1 MKIEFASSRQS
12 TLGVEWELALVDA
25 ETGEL
30 ASVANEVLRGVAA
43 RHPELNEDDEHPHI
57 KQELLLNTVEL
68 VTGICT
74 TVAEAKAD
82 LSSSLAAVRDVTD
95 PMGVEVFCAG
105 SHPFSPPQLQPVTD
119 KERYAKLIDRT
130 QWWGRQMVIYGVHV
144 HVGLDSRDKVLPV
157 LDGLVNYF
165 PHFQA
170 LSASSPFWGGEDT
183 GYASQRALMFQQL
196 PTAGLPFQFASWED
210 YESYVQDMFTTGV
223 IDTLSEIRWD
233 IRPVPAL
240 GTIEMRI
247 CDGLAT
253 LEEVGAIAALT
264 QCLVDEFSTT
274 LDNGGTI
281 PTMPPWHVQENK
293 WRAARY
299 GLDAIIIL
307 DAEGNE
313 QLVTEHLRETLNAAR
328 TRRREAGLQRRTGRR
343 REDHRARRRLPAA
356 APGCRGARRGPARR
370 RPGPGQA
377 DAQGPRSRSS
387 AARRS
392 WPARRTVLAAGGR
405 SSARLRRRRW

>member
-25 ETGEL
+25 DTGEL
-30 ASVANEVLRGVAA
+30 ASVAKEVLRGVAA
-43 RHPELNEDDEHPHI
+43 KHPELNEDDEHPHI

-68 VTGICT
+68 VTGICN

-82 LSSSLAAVRDVTD
+82 LGSSLAAVREITD
-95 PMGVEVFCAG
+95 PMGVETFCAG

-119 KERYAKLIDRT
+119 KARYAKLIDRT

-196 PTAGLPFQFASWED
+196 PTAGLPFQFSSWED
-210 YESYVQDMFTTGV
+210 FESYAQDMFTTGV
-223 IDTLSEIRWD
+223 IDSLSEIRWD
-233 IRPVPAL
+233 IRPVPHF

-299 GLDAIIIL
+299 GLEAIIIL
-307 DAEGNE
+307 DADGNE
-313 QLVTEHLRETLNAAR
+313 QLVTEHIRETVAR
-328 TRRREAGLQRRTGRR
+328 LEPVAVKLDCVAELADVLKIIERGAGCQRQRRVAEEHGG
-343 REDHRARRRLPAA
+343 DLRAVVLDLVQQMRK
-356 APGCRGARRGPARR
+356 GPEA
-370 RPGPGQA
+370 
-377 DAQGPRSRSS
+377 
-387 AARRS
+387 
-392 WPARRTVLAAGGR
+392 
-405 SSARLRRRRW
+405 

>member
-1 MKIEFASSRQS
+1 MKIDFASSKQS

-43 RHPELNEDDEHPHI
+43 RHPELDEDDEHPHI

-82 LSSSLAAVRDVTD
+82 LGDSLAAVRDVTD
-95 PMGVEVFCAG
+95 PMGVEIFSAG

-183 GYASQRALMFQQL
+183 GYASHRALMFQQL
-196 PTAGLPFQFASWED
+196 PTAGLPFQFSSWED

-247 CDGLAT
+247 SDGLAT
-253 LEEVGAIAALT
+253 LEEVGALAALT
-264 QCLVDEFSTT
+264 QCLVDEFSTI

-307 DAEGNE
+307 DAAGNE
-313 QLVTEHLRETLNAAR
+313 QLVTDHLRATIRRLEPVAAKLGCSAELADVEKIIQR
-328 TRRREAGLQRRTGRR
+328 GAGYQRQRRVAAENGG
-343 REDHRARRRLPAA
+343 DLRAVVLDLVKQMRK
-356 APGCRGARRGPARR
+356 GPEA
-370 RPGPGQA
+370 
-377 DAQGPRSRSS
+377 
-387 AARRS
+387 
-392 WPARRTVLAAGGR
+392 
-405 SSARLRRRRW
+405 

>member
-1 MKIEFASSRQS
+1 M
-12 TLGVEWELALVDA
+12 EWELALVDA

-30 ASVANEVLRGVAA
+30 ASVANEVLRGVVD

-82 LSSSLAAVRDVTD
+82 LSNSLAAVREVTD
-95 PMGVEVFCAG
+95 PMGVEIFSAG

-119 KERYAKLIDRT
+119 KARYSKLIDRT

-170 LSASSPFWGGEDT
+170 LSASSPFWSGEDT
-183 GYASQRALMFQQL
+183 GYASHRALMFQQL
-196 PTAGLPFQFASWED
+196 PTAGLPFQFSSWED

-281 PTMPPWHVQENK
+281 ATMPPWHVQENK

-307 DAEGNE
+307 DAEGKE
-313 QLVTEHLRETLNAAR
+313 QLVTEHLAETLRRLEPVAAKLGCTAELADVAKIIQR
-328 TRRREAGLQRRTGRR
+328 GAGYQRQRRVAAENGG
-343 REDHRARRRLPAA
+343 DLRAVVLDQVSQMRK
-356 APGCRGARRGPARR
+356 GPEA
-370 RPGPGQA
+370 
-377 DAQGPRSRSS
+377 
-387 AARRS
+387 
-392 WPARRTVLAAGGR
+392 
-405 SSARLRRRRW
+405 

>member
-30 ASVANEVLRGVAA
+30 ASVANQVLRGVAA

-95 PMGVEVFCAG
+95 PMGVEIFCAG

-196 PTAGLPFQFASWED
+196 PTAGLPFQFSSWED
-210 YESYVQDMFTTGV
+210 FEAYAQDMFTTGV
-223 IDTLSEIRWD
+223 IDSLSEIRWD
-233 IRPVPAL
+233 IRPVPHF

-307 DAEGNE
+307 DADGNE
-313 QLVTEHLRETLNAAR
+313 QLVTEHLRETLKRLEPVAAKLGCSAELADVEKIIER
-328 TRRREAGLQRRTGRR
+328 GAGYQRQRRVAAEHGG
-343 REDHRARRRLPAA
+343 DLRAVVLDLVKQMR
-356 APGCRGARRGPARR
+356 
-370 RPGPGQA
+370 
-377 DAQGPRSRSS
+377 QGPD
-387 AARRS
+387 A
-392 WPARRTVLAAGGR
+392 
-405 SSARLRRRRW
+405 

>member
-1 MKIEFASSRQS
+1 MKIDFASSRQS

-30 ASVANEVLRGVAA
+30 ASVAKEVLRGVAA
-43 RHPELNEDDEHPHI
+43 KHPELNEDDEHPHI

-68 VTGICT
+68 VTGICN

-95 PMGVEVFCAG
+95 PMGVEIFCAG

-165 PHFQA
+165 PQFQA

-196 PTAGLPFQFASWED
+196 PTAGLPFQFSSWED
-210 YESYVQDMFTTGV
+210 FEAYAQDMFTTGV
-223 IDTLSEIRWD
+223 IDSLSEIRWD
-233 IRPVPAL
+233 IRPVPHF

-307 DAEGNE
+307 DAAGNE
-313 QLVTEHLRETLNAAR
+313 QLVTDHIRETVARLEPVAVKLGCAAELADVLKIVER
-328 TRRREAGLQRRTGRR
+328 GAGYQRQRRVAAEHGG
-343 REDHRARRRLPAA
+343 DLRAVVLDLVKQMRK
-356 APGCRGARRGPARR
+356 GPEA
-370 RPGPGQA
+370 
-377 DAQGPRSRSS
+377 
-387 AARRS
+387 
-392 WPARRTVLAAGGR
+392 
-405 SSARLRRRRW
+405 